1 MAQQIVID
9 AVMRKTKDGCYR
21 ALCRQCG
28 GQLSLAILPG
38 RGGIQHE
45 NWVLVAPDSPEV
57 SAAPGFSRRY
67 DDGGQPVYS
76 LIRPRFIKDLLAIRD
91 SLNTAGSSTVSRAS
105 GHGQDDERP
114 GRPWS
119 EDAHGSSRSTT
130 RVTQTEDGTGHR

>member
-21 ALCRQCG
+21 ALCCQCG

-76 LIRPRFIKDLLAIRD
+76 LIRPRFIKDVLGNTRLAQYGRLIHCVKGLR
-91 SLNTAGSSTVSRAS
+91 TWAG
-105 GHGQDDERP
+105 
-114 GRPWS
+114 
-119 EDAHGSSRSTT
+119 
-130 RVTQTEDGTGHR
+130 